1 MSSFNLNDLSLFV
14 HAVEGGSFTAAGRR
28 LGVPKSTVSKRVAE
42 LEAKLDV
49 RLIQRTSRSFS
60 LTDLGRDFFEH
71 ARAAVI
77 EAEMAESIV
86 RSRLG
91 EPSGT
96 VRITASVPT
105 SQFTLAGHL
114 PDLAIRYPKLKVLLH
129 VTDRF
134 VDIVQ
139 EGFDIAVRSH
149 QLPPADSSLVQRKL
163 AEHEFLLV
171 AAPSYVDRH
180 GVPQRPEDLAAHA
193 AVMPSL
199 TETAWR
205 LLSAAGDD
213 KLVKPAPVMAADEPF
228 VLLKAAAAGMGITI
242 LPTSVCREAI
252 EQGRL
257 LRILPEWTA
266 GNITTTALLPHRR
279 GQLPSVRAV
288 LDFLSERLGQP

>member
-1 MSSFNLNDLSLFV
+1 MNSFNLNDLNLFV

-42 LEAKLDV
+42 LEAKLGA

-71 ARAAVI
+71 AQASVI

-91 EPSGT
+91 EPNGT
-96 VRITASVPT
+96 VRITASVPA
-105 SQFTLAGHL
+105 SQFMLAEHL
-114 PDLAIRYPKLKVLLH
+114 PDLAVRYPKLKVFLH

-139 EGFDIAVRSH
+139 EGFDIALRSH
-149 QLPPADSSLVQRKL
+149 QLPLADSSLVQRKL

-180 GVPQRPEDLAAHA
+180 GAPQRPEDLVAHA

-205 LLSAAGDD
+205 LFSAAGDET
-213 KLVKPAPVMAADEPF
+213 LVKPPPVMAADEPF
-228 VLLKAAAAGMGITI
+228 VLLRAAAAGMGITI

-257 LRILPEWTA
+257 IRILPEWTA
-266 GNITTTALLPHRR
+266 GNITTTVLLPHRR

-288 LDFLSERLGQP
+288 VDFISERLGQP